1 MPTFFVPS
9 DAVAPPVV
17 RITGPLLRHLRDSL
31 RLRPGEALLLTDDH
45 RRRHKTEITQ
55 VTPHSLECRILE
67 TAELPPRSSPS
78 LVLMQAVLKGD
89 KMDWVVQ
96 KSTELGV
103 DCIVP
108 VQTTNTVVKIQ
119 QDRTEHQRARWERIA
134 LEAAQ
139 QSERWT
145 VPAMTAPTDLS
156 QAAAAHPSSHKLML
170 VERSAESSLTSVPL
184 PDGPD
189 HTIVLLVGPEG
200 GWDGNE
206 LLLMREQGYQP
217 LTLGSRI
224 LRAETAAIAALSI
237 VQSRL
242 GELG

>member
-45 RRRHKTEITQ
+45 RRRHRTEITQ
-55 VTPHSLECRILE
+55 VTPHSLGCRIVE
-67 TAELPPRSSPS
+67 TTESPPRSSPS
-78 LVLMQAVLKGD
+78 MVLVQAVLKGD

-145 VPAMTAPTDLS
+145 VPTIAAPSDLS
-156 QAAAAHPSSHKLML
+156 KATAAYQAAVKFIL
-170 VERSAESSLTSVPL
+170 VERSTEMSLTTTPL
-184 PDGPD
+184 PTGADQ
-189 HTIVLLVGPEG
+189 TIVLAIGPEG
-200 GWDGNE
+200 GWDEDE
-206 LLLMREQGYQP
+206 LRLMRERRYRA

>member
-45 RRRHKTEITQ
+45 RRRHRTEITQ
-55 VTPHSLECRILE
+55 VTPHSLDCRIVE
-67 TAELPPRSSPS
+67 TVELPPRSSPS

-145 VPAMTAPTDLS
+145 VPTIAKPSDFSKATAAYQS
-156 QAAAAHPSSHKLML
+156 AAKFILA
-170 VERSAESSLTSVPL
+170 ERSTETSLTTVTL
-184 PDGPD
+184 PTGADQ
-189 HTIVLLVGPEG
+189 ILVLAVGPEG
-200 GWDGNE
+200 GWDEDE
-206 LLLMREQGYQP
+206 LTLAKEREYRL